1 MNLSGNALFNQM
13 TEEDIRHILGCM
25 EIKEKR
31 IKKNEY
37 IFKEDDTPNYM
48 YLLKEGKVV
57 VCKDFLTGNRMIINT
72 FEEPG
77 STFGEVYLFLNDK
90 NYDSY
95 VIAMEDT
102 VIYEIPK
109 RFFFHTCQ
117 KGCAYHEALIRNMLT
132 ILSEKAYA
140 LSKKLQIMSAG
151 SLRLKLCKY
160 LVQNCDDKGRVLLK
174 YTREELADYLS
185 VARPSLSREM
195 MRMQEEGLIVVKGKK
210 IFIIDKEGIEE
221 LL

>member
-1 MNLSGNALFNQM
+1 MNLSENALFYQM
-13 TEEDIRHILGCM
+13 TEQDIHHILGCM

-31 IKKNEY
+31 VKKNEY
-37 IFKEDDTPNYM
+37 IFKEDDKPNYM
-48 YLLKEGKVV
+48 YLLKEGKVAI
-57 VCKDFLTGNRMIINT
+57 CKDTLMGNRMIVNT

-77 STFGEVYLFLNDK
+77 ATFGEVYLFLNNK

-102 VIYEIPK
+102 IVYEIPK

-117 KGCAYHEALIRNMLT
+117 KGCAYHETLIRNMLS
-132 ILSEKAYA
+132 ILAEKAF
-140 LSKKLQIMSAG
+140 LLNMKLQIMSAG
-151 SLRLKLCKY
+151 SLRMKLCKY
-160 LVQNCDDKGRVLLK
+160 LVQNCDDSGKVILK

-195 MRMQEEGLIVVKGKK
+195 MKMQDEGLIEVKGKK
-210 IFIIDKEGIEE
+210 VFITDKERIEDMI
-221 LL
+221 